1 MRVTAHFPDASL
13 RPPAKGATDK
23 GCFLGTTRL
32 REWVFALCCLCFAIL
47 VAIQSPAHAQ
57 NSLMSPA
64 GKHTT
69 VTLACNPFPPSKIA
83 GTASEPG
90 YDVEILRAAFATR
103 NITLITPFYPWK
115 RAYFLARTGQVDGL
129 CSCSYL
135 PEREKDFLFSDL
147 LGHVRVAV
155 YATRQDIVDNV
166 NTIEDARNMTV
177 GVVNGYSLE
186 ASARDAGLDI
196 IMANSEATLVN
207 LLLSRRLDAV
217 LSFKSPIDYLIKHG
231 GNTMPDISSLK
242 TKIIANNPYYSCIT
256 KNIDGSE
263 ELMAQFNLGLQ
274 TIRNNG
280 LYENILAKYGTSPE
294 TDTISPDK
302 NQ

>member
-1 MRVTAHFPDASL
+1 MRVTAHVLKTSVSQHL
-13 RPPAKGATDK
+13 KGATDK
-23 GCFLGTTRL
+23 GRFVLAL
-32 REWVFALCCLCFAIL
+32 RRRDWLLAIYCLCFAAFFS
-47 VAIQSPAHAQ
+47 VQTAAHAQ
-57 NSLMSPA
+57 NSLITPA
-64 GKHTT
+64 GDQMT

-83 GTASEPG
+83 DAPYEPG

-135 PEREKDFLFSDL
+135 PERENDFLFSDL
-147 LGHVRVAV
+147 LGNVRVAV
-155 YATRQDIVDNV
+155 YAIQQEALDII
-166 NTIEDARNMTV
+166 NTIEDAHSMTI

-186 ASARDAGLDI
+186 ASARDAGIDL

-217 LSFKSPIDYLIKHG
+217 LSFKSPMDYLIK
-231 GNTMPDISSLK
+231 NRKDALPDVSLIK
-242 TKIIANNPYYSCIT
+242 TKIIADNPYYSCIT
-256 KNIDGSE
+256 RNIKNSQG
-263 ELMAQFNLGLQ
+263 LMTQLNIGLK
-274 TIRNNG
+274 TIRENG
-280 LYENILAKYGTSPE
+280 LYENILAKYGVTADNSPH
-294 TDTISPDK
+294 SLGQ